1 MKYFV
6 CADIHGFDINNS
18 NPKIIICRYQ
28 YKIYE
33 PNKAIICGHWHCSAL
48 WHAQNPEQYEEF
60 GPKKNFEPFII
71 KEMIALDSCTAYTKK
86 VNCILIKEN

>member
-33 PNKAIICGHWHCSAL
+33 PNKTIVCGH
-48 WHAQNPEQYEEF
+48 
-60 GPKKNFEPFII
+60 
-71 KEMIALDSCTAYTKK
+71 
-86 VNCILIKEN
+86 